1 MAWVVRPA
9 ETMTSTVTGMM
20 AMMMGSS
27 MLPISAPQLHHA
39 GCGRHEQQRED
50 AGEVDAH
57 LFHVIQLHKAE
68 VQGSQQQHQ
77 PVDTGRHRQRQH
89 GVQHLAQKTEGQNA
103 RKLKNVF
110 RNGSLLSRSPKN
122 VGCKW

>member
-20 AMMMGSS
+20 AMRMGSS
-27 MLPISAPQLHHA
+27 MLPA

-103 RKLKNVF
+103 RKLKNIF

-122 VGCKW
+122 VGYKW